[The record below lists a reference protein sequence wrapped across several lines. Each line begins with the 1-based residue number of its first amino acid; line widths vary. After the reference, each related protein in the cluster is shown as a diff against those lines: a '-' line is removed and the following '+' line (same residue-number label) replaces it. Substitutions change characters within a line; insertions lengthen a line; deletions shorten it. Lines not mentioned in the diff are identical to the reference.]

1 VKPLA
6 FLKAEEVDAAGFP
19 LDRAAFQC
27 CIVMELG
34 IKNLL
39 EHING
44 SNQMRDFNHQRAIAF
59 HLVKSLMACHDYGIV
74 LIDFKLSNVVSFHD
88 EIEMHAWRLIDFD
101 SALHVGQDLPSP
113 RESIGTLE
121 TVAPELLAIPGK
133 RFKGQKACLK
143 ADSWS
148 YSMVIITIF
157 CNGRSMWGMF
167 GIAGDEDEILVF
179 NELYIKPLQN
189 LPSHPINSTSFSFV
203 ISLNYY
209 ICCFYFVFFYLCSL
223 QDRLARLT
231 QEEVDA
237 FLQSQFSGQVK
248 APLLSFL
255 RDTLVV
261 DPAKRKTLK
270 EACDMHSLFKGGITQ
285 GSSALYAAPQS
296 KDIQDLTKIM
306 SGIQVAVEGVKQA
319 VYNAD
324 QKIDNLQADVSGMK
338 NAVQTLGDN
347 LSRCHSDLDEALD
360 SAQREH
366 DSSSTLLQQILQLVQ
381 VGSDQQAAS
390 QSNISLPQLLSE
402 MQGQL
407 QQSIDSAV
415 SLASAETKAE
425 LEQLQEKI
433 QQGVGALRE
442 AAADGHAETR
452 EQLAVA
458 VGSVQLRLNQI
469 QVEVQ
474 SEVADAKKRA
484 DQAFCAQELLV
495 QQVVQEVQRL
505 QTCVN
510 AGQTELV
517 EELDRQLDF
526 L

>member
-1 VKPLA
+1 
-6 FLKAEEVDAAGFP
+6 
-19 LDRAAFQC
+19 
-27 CIVMELG
+27 
-34 IKNLL
+34 
-39 EHING
+39 
-44 SNQMRDFNHQRAIAF
+44 
-59 HLVKSLMACHDYGIV
+59 
-74 LIDFKLSNVVSFHD
+74 
-88 EIEMHAWRLIDFD
+88 
-101 SALHVGQDLPSP
+101 
-113 RESIGTLE
+113 
-121 TVAPELLAIPGK
+121 
-133 RFKGQKACLK
+133 
-143 ADSWS
+143 
-148 YSMVIITIF
+148 
-157 CNGRSMWGMF
+157 
-167 GIAGDEDEILVF
+167 LVF

-237 FLQSQFSGQVK
+237 FLQSQFSEQVK

-270 EACDMHSLFKGGITQ
+270 EACEIHSLFKGGITQ

-306 SGIQVAVEGVKQA
+306 SELQVTVDDVRQITHRTEVTTNQTHGRLIRTELA

-347 LSRCHSDLDEALD
+347 LSRCHSDLDEALN